1 MALLLCV
8 ILATSFA
15 VSTSKPVSTG
25 LDAFLVD
32 GACDIA
38 CESQWWG
45 VEPENTFASD
55 ENCKELVCKPISAH
69 FAHSGKV
76 KARSDD
82 PVPLLEDFLVNC
94 DSLCEAEWWLDGLG
108 FESADACRAVV
119 CGVKLAAVESGH
131 EEADEP
137 VAAQAEAQDKVA
149 PVEPASSAPVL
160 RAADD
165 DLASN
170 VRGKR
175 QPVTE
180 MVSDAHEI
188 VMPAPPMA
196 HVSMVPPSP
205 SSTLICYSHSD
216 CPASRTFCASD
227 NRCYDSTACGDT
239 AGHGR
244 LTPVDAICPDGAPE
258 YQEVQVHTPLSV
270 EQVVVYAGQFVDQ
283 IQFVLS
289 NSTVLKYGEHGG
301 DVQPPWKVPAGEWI
315 TWAKVRQGGN
325 LDSIQFYTNRGNS
338 SPVYGG
344 PGGRKQ
350 IFHVD
355 REHQL
360 LGLERSGETMSAPVT
375 GIMQTTREA
384 DASAQA

>member
-1 MALLLCV
+1 MALLMCIV
-8 ILATSFA
+8 LASSF
-15 VSTSKPVSTG
+15 VLSTSKPVSTG
-25 LDAFLVD
+25 LDAFLVQ
-32 GACDIA
+32 GQCDIA
-38 CESQWWG
+38 CESQWWS

-55 ENCKELVCKPISAH
+55 NDCKDLVCKPIGAH
-69 FAHSGKV
+69 FANHGRV
-76 KARSDD
+76 KTRSDD

-108 FESADACRAVV
+108 FESADSCRSVA
-119 CGVKLAAVESGH
+119 CGVQLAT
-131 EEADEP
+131 DPKP
-137 VAAQAEAQDKVA
+137 VVAQAEPHADAVA
-149 PVEPASSAPVL
+149 AAEAAASMPVTMH
-160 RAADD
+160 AADD

-175 QPVTE
+175 QPVPE
-180 MVSDAHEI
+180 MVSDAQEV

-196 HVSMVPPSP
+196 HVSTAPPSP
-205 SSTLICYSHSD
+205 LSALICYSHSD

-239 AGHGR
+239 AGPGR

-258 YQEVQVHTPLSV
+258 YQEVNVHSPPSV
-270 EQVVVYAGQFVDQ
+270 DQVVVYAGQFVDQ

-289 NSTVLKYGEHGG
+289 NSTVLKYGEDGG

-375 GIMQTTREA
+375 GITQIPREA
-384 DASAQA
+384 DATAQA